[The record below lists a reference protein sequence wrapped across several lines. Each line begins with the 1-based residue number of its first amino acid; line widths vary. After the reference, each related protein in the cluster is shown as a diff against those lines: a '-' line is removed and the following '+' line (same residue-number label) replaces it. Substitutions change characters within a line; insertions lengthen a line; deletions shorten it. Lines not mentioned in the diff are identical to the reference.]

1 MNDCEGCR
9 YENSTDIREHL
20 SVCNYC
26 QRAYA
31 GEDRYYHDDRYE
43 KRVTNADRIR
53 AMDAE
58 ELADFLLGIDHYW
71 DDGQCIVGF
80 GNAILNDSKSDIL
93 EWLQSEAEGE

>member
-31 GEDRYYHDDRYE
+31 GEDRYYHEDRYE
-43 KRVTNADRIR
+43 K
-53 AMDAE
+53 
-58 ELADFLLGIDHYW
+58 
-71 DDGQCIVGF
+71 
-80 GNAILNDSKSDIL
+80 
-93 EWLQSEAEGE
+93 LQSEAEGE